1 MQNRFGTRYVIN
13 LVVAGGAL
21 LFSAPIVAG
30 EADVVAATATQSADG
45 TYQFN
50 VTVAHDDT
58 GWDHYANVWQV
69 IGPDGAVLG
78 ERELLHPHV
87 EEQPFTRSLTGVKIP
102 ADVHAVTIRAG
113 DLVHGF
119 GGVAV
124 VLDLPT
130 DAGQSTSTKN

>member
-30 EADVVAATATQSADG
+30 EADVVAATATKSADG

-50 VTVAHDDT
+50 VTVAHDDP

-69 IGPDGAVLG
+69 IGPNGVVLG

-87 EEQPFTRSLTGVKIP
+87 EEQPFTRSLSGVRIP
-102 ADVHAVTIRAG
+102 SDVHTVTIRAG
-113 DLVHGF
+113 DLVHEF
-119 GGVAV
+119 GGAEV
-124 VLDLPT
+124 VLDLPSDT
-130 DAGQSTSTKN
+130 GQSTSTKN

>member
-1 MQNRFGTRYVIN
+1 MKTRFGTRYVIN

-30 EADVVAATATQSADG
+30 EADVVAATATKSADG

-102 ADVHAVTIRAG
+102 ADVHTVTIRAG

-119 GGVAV
+119 GGVEV